1 MEVYTCHESPSAR
14 WEEFYGRRQRGGES
28 LQDFSLNL
36 LKLLRKVEIATPE
49 GSPLLEN
56 KDDILNERFSSGLAD
71 ASLRREV
78 RRYVQEN
85 PGIEFSEL
93 RNRVISWESPPPPPM
108 AEARATKVAEDPT
121 RNLQRQLD
129 QQATQLKATQ
139 DALSQLCGQVSQLL
153 SHQPALIPGPT
164 RVNQGPIRCYNCEE
178 IGHIARYCQ
187 HPRRRTGAA
196 PPSRTP
202 PPHRWTDATPF
213 TPSQTSNNNSPN
225 ANPPQ

>member
-1 MEVYTCHESPSAR
+1 MA
-14 WEEFYGRRQRGGES
+14 GDRGGES

-93 RNRVISWESPPPPPM
+93 RNRVISWESPPPPP
-108 AEARATKVAEDPT
+108 PT
-121 RNLQRQLD
+121 
-129 QQATQLKATQ
+129 TPHGG
-139 DALSQLCGQVSQLL
+139 S
-153 SHQPALIPGPT
+153 PG
-164 RVNQGPIRCYNCEE
+164 NQG
-178 IGHIARYCQ
+178 G
-187 HPRRRTGAA
+187 RRSDTQ
-196 PPSRTP
+196 PS
-202 PPHRWTDATPF
+202 A
-213 TPSQTSNNNSPN
+213 S
-225 ANPPQ
+225 A